1 MFVMFYPN
9 GLMVILS
16 PISYLTVGIQ
26 TQQTIPIKSVGSRQS
41 IRKREK
47 RYSMEVPMRERCQAD
62 AMRRM
67 SPDAKADGAIFEKDC
82 AMHD

>member
-1 MFVMFYPN
+1 
-9 GLMVILS
+9 MVILS

-26 TQQTIPIKSVGSRQS
+26 TQQITPITSVGFRQS

-47 RYSMEVPMRERCQAD
+47 RQSMEGSMKERCRAD

-67 SPDAKADGAIFEKDC
+67 SPDARADGEIAKNDC
-82 AMHD
+82 ARHD

>member
-1 MFVMFYPN
+1 
-9 GLMVILS
+9 MVILS

-26 TQQTIPIKSVGSRQS
+26 TQQITPVKSVGFRQS

-47 RYSMEVPMRERCQAD
+47 RYAMEVPMRERFQAD

-67 SPDAKADGAIFEKDC
+67 SPDAKADGEIVENDC
-82 AMHD
+82 ALHD